1 MNATSLIAYASMSGL
16 DLNEKIAVSFGSCDS
31 SYEHWGRAVDT
42 LTYKLAKL
50 GAVVFDGLKI
60 DLAKAY
66 SEKEQCIQFGQSFV
80 GRMGGI
86 SLK

>member
-1 MNATSLIAYASMSGL
+1 MNATCLIIYVSMSGL
-16 DLNEKIAVSFGSCDS
+16 DLNGKIAVSFGSSDS

-50 GAVVFDGLKI
+50 GAVVLDGLKI
-60 DLAKAY
+60 DLAPTY
-66 SEKEQCIQFGQSFV
+66 SEKEQSIQFGQSFV
-80 GRMGGI
+80 ERMGGI